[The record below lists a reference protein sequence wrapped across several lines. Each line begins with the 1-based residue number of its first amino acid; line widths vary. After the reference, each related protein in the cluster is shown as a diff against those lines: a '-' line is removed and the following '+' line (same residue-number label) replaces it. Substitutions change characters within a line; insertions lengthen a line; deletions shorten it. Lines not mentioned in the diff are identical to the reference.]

1 MVIDGVEKDVGM
13 LGTMSDFEIA
23 DALAAQQTGMKDAG
37 AFREWRL
44 NKNYT
49 WHHRENG
56 VTMQLVPTEL
66 HASIP
71 HEGGARLQR
80 GIPVP

>member
-1 MVIDGVEKDVGM
+1 MVGK
-13 LGTMSDFEIA
+13 MSDFEVA
-23 DALAAQQTGMKDAG
+23 DAMAAQMTGMKDAT

-44 NKNYT
+44 DKGFT

-56 VTMQLVPTEL
+56 VTMQLVPTAL

-71 HEGGARLQR
+71 HIGGASFQR
-80 GIPVP
+80 GIPVK